1 MILDHSVFAGIA
13 DMHDRHRDMR
23 LDVDNMS
30 YEVNKHLFQ
39 TTPVCRLVPL
49 LMRDCYC
56 VTLLNVIGATC
67 FGRTH
72 WKCEHWV
79 E

>member
-30 YEVNKHLFQ
+30 YEVINTCFKVLLC
-39 TTPVCRLVPL
+39 VLLVPL
-49 LMRDCYC
+49 LMRVSYC
-56 VTLLNVIGATC
+56 VTSMNVTGATC

-72 WKCEHWV
+72 WKCEHWL